1 MKLRILSIFIAFAS
15 GISAQNNFFLAD
27 TNANQIVV
35 NSYGGVASNAI
46 PQNFMNKFIF
56 PGFIDK
62 DLKDEASGKLKD
74 ENIFGGEF
82 ITDINTYFKPGSF
95 TKNGFWGVGFGTNIE
110 GNLNF
115 TKDLFNL
122 IFYGN
127 KPYAGQ
133 TLDLNNTSFE
143 AIGYSHIDFT
153 LGKSYKKNQ
162 ATHNYWIDLGVVLGH
177 NFTSF
182 NLPLASVYTEPNG
195 SYVDVT
201 IKDGEMAFSDT
212 SSTSL
217 INGFGGK
224 LNLNYHYQSEKT
236 TLLVQAKNIGG
247 ISWNSVTSYDID
259 TTLRFEGIEVDDIFE
274 FSDSVLNEVT
284 TIDSLVN
291 TKKGRAFRMLPIDF
305 NVYYKKDLGKLAI
318 DAIARYRIF
327 TNYNPYVRVGAY
339 YKLPIFTPGVTVAY
353 GGYGSLQVGLNTEL
367 NLAKKLKIVLGTNNI
382 LGAIVPN
389 SSTALDA
396 YLGMRLHF

>member
-1 MKLRILSIFIAFAS
+1 M
-15 GISAQNNFFLAD
+15 
-27 TNANQIVV
+27 
-35 NSYGGVASNAI
+35 
-46 PQNFMNKFIF
+46 
-56 PGFIDK
+56 
-62 DLKDEASGKLKD
+62 
-74 ENIFGGEF
+74 
-82 ITDINTYFKPGSF
+82 
-95 TKNGFWGVGFGTNIE
+95 
-110 GNLNF
+110 
-115 TKDLFNL
+115 
-122 IFYGN
+122 
-127 KPYAGQ
+127 
-133 TLDLNNTSFE
+133 
-143 AIGYSHIDFT
+143 
-153 LGKSYKKNQ
+153 
-162 ATHNYWIDLGVVLGH
+162 
-177 NFTSF
+177 
-182 NLPLASVYTEPNG
+182 
-195 SYVDVT
+195 
-201 IKDGEMAFSDT
+201 
-212 SSTSL
+212 
-217 INGFGGK
+217 
-224 LNLNYHYQSEKT
+224 
-236 TLLVQAKNIGG
+236 QAKNIGG

-305 NVYYKKDLGKLAI
+305 NVYYKKDLGKLLI

-339 YKLPIFTPGVTVAY
+339 YKLPIFTPGVTIAY